1 MQQEAIVAFGD
12 ESDADLTDNENFEP
26 STKKVRVST
35 ASVHNEFVQSKEAG
49 GKWTS
54 KCKHCTIK
62 DTVYKHKN
70 SSALLI
76 HLEKKHPAVFKKCVE
91 EDTKENSE
99 ERKGDSGESWE

>member
-1 MQQEAIVAFGD
+1 MYSQEGIISIGD
-12 ESDADLTDNENFEP
+12 ESDADLSDNENFEP

-70 SSALLI
+70 SCTALGYRQ
-76 HLEKKHPAVFKKCVE
+76 KRR
-91 EDTKENSE
+91 S
-99 ERKGDSGESWE
+99 